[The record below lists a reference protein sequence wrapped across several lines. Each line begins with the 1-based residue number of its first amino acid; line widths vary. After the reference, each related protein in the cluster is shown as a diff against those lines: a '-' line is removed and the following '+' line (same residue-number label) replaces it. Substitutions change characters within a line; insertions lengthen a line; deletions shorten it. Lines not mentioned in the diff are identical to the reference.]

1 VFNKELTD
9 DFFKVLATA
18 PKESFI
24 PRYLPEGVVSANKP
38 GELTGVRND
47 VGIVFVPNR
56 PFVIAVMTGY
66 LKQELDGAEAI
77 SKIAAA
83 AYDYFDRVARSSPYG
98 RITSERN
105 SP

>member
-1 VFNKELTD
+1 
-9 DFFKVLATA
+9 
-18 PKESFI
+18 
-24 PRYLPEGVVSANKP
+24 
-38 GELTGVRND
+38 
-47 VGIVFVPNR
+47 
-56 PFVIAVMTGY
+56 VMTGY